1 MKNKVKCKFYISQLS
16 CIKLLNFPLKST
28 FNFNSCAKF
37 AIHSLI
43 AIKFKNMYTF
53 NLFGL
58 FQIRLFNYVYTT
70 RINVIYLQSS
80 KNLRKSKKPNI

>member
-43 AIKFKNMYTF
+43 AIKFKNMYIF

-58 FQIRLFNYVYTT
+58 FQCVYTT

>member
-58 FQIRLFNYVYTT
+58 FQCVYTT